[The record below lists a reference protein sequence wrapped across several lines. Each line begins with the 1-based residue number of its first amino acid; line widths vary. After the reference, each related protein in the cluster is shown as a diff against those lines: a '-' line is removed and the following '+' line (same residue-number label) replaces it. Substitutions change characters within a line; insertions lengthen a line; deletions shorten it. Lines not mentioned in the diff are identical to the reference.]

1 MLYHVSI
8 EKATTQSSVMAAIRA
23 AKSGLIPWHPAELTK
38 ILVYVSIYYNNFLVT
53 SCMHR
58 SHSIAGGSGID
69 ILAG

>member
-1 MLYHVSI
+1 
-8 EKATTQSSVMAAIRA
+8 MAAIRA
-23 AKSGLIPWHPAELTK
+23 AKGGLIPWHPAELTK